1 MRLLKAIAKLLS
13 HQPSLLDSILYTWR
27 SSTIGEGLTKFW
39 AMVSPLVS
47 RQTTRRMDHGKI
59 QKAEGVYWHNW
70 TSYTLVFNFHWP
82 TDIFNTTMSL
92 AEAFLQYWFREGWH
106 VLYFFFF
113 NFCCTKWSAFT
124 TEVGWF
130 SIQFCLAWSIF
141 FLPHWYSKVLYMNR
155 LAWQTGGPTDLT
167 LCSGFHWKIAFV

>member
-1 MRLLKAIAKLLS
+1 MLS
-13 HQPSLLDSILYTWR
+13 HQPTLLDSMLYTWR

-39 AMVSPLVS
+39 AMVSALVS
-47 RQTTRRMDHGKI
+47 RQTTRRLDHGKI
-59 QKAEGVYWHNW
+59 QKSERVYWHNW

-82 TDIFNTTMSL
+82 TDIFSTTMSL

-113 NFCCTKWSAFT
+113 FLMYKMISFHYWS
-124 TEVGWF
+124 GF
-130 SIQFCLAWSIF
+130 SIQFCLAWNIF
-141 FLPHWYSKVLYMNR
+141 FLPHWYSKVLYVNR

-167 LCSGFHWKIAFV
+167 LCSGIHWKIAFV